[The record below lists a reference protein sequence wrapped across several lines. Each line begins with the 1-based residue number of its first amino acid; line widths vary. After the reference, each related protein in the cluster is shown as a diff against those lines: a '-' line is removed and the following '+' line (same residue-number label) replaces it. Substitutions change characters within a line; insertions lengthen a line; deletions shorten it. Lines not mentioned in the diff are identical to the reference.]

1 MITHTC
7 FKCGR
12 RFELDPVLVGMEL
25 SKLKVKEP
33 KFYKAVCPA
42 CQNTNKISVAQ
53 MQTDLDAVA
62 DEIKLEV
69 EKMEKARAEAKAAK
83 RAAAKGKTNE
93 KDKEKAEAEAKAE
106 AKG

>member
-25 SKLKVKEP
+25 SKLKVKQP
-33 KFYKAVCPA
+33 KFYKAICPA
-42 CQNTNKISVAQ
+42 CHNSNKISVAQ

-62 DEIKLEV
+62 DEIKVKVAE
-69 EKMEKARAEAKAAK
+69 MEKARAEAKAAK
-83 RAAAKGKTNE
+83 RAAVK
-93 KDKEKAEAEAKAE
+93 AKAE
-106 AKG
+106 AKAKG